1 MDPVDEFAKLR
12 AEIQVL
18 EGRAAVLRDSFLRP
32 GVRLRSNGY
41 EVVVTNQR
49 RRLFQ
54 KDRLPASVLNDPSY
68 WLESVSK
75 VVTVKALG
83 MPVATM
89 VRSKPTIKA
98 DDFDL
103 IEPF

>member
-41 EVVVTNQR
+41 EVVVKDLR
-49 RRLFQ
+49 RRFRHMWLFGSC
-54 KDRLPASVLNDPSY
+54 SV
-68 WLESVSK
+68 
-75 VVTVKALG
+75 
-83 MPVATM
+83 
-89 VRSKPTIKA
+89 
-98 DDFDL
+98 
-103 IEPF
+103 